1 MQVHF
6 KLVKGNV
13 DVVFTA
19 QLIDSTVQ
27 LIDSTTTVTQFTHI
41 QTQLM
46 IQRAGTKCRKE
57 DFRHWFVHHPWV
69 LSRRLQQHFT
79 HFFQI
84 GAIGHAET
92 DHQTR
97 SRVSQRPVDQTLG
110 NKRFVRD
117 NHFFAIEIGNRCRT
131 NTDLA
136 DRTGEGADGD
146 QQHNADDGHGNEIG
160 VNSYNELLKK
170 FTEDEYYFIS
180 KKIRQVIF
188 GDLNP
193 ARQQRIQ
200 KFVINNLC
208 KKLKENGCILSSASS
223 DEIIIQNPDLTSKDI
238 KEILKDTPEEFKFF
252 RVEDFVFEKIDENH
266 DFFVK
271 TTLTETGPKT
281 EFKNV
286 PGHVFSQVYKRYL
299 NQESNDYDL
308 LFYHEGFL
316 AQFKEK
322 LFEQEL
328 TKKLKLK

>member
-1 MQVHF
+1 MHF

-19 QLIDSTVQ
+19 QLINSTVQ
-27 LIDSTTTVTQFTHI
+27 LIDSTATVTQFTHI

-84 GAIGHAET
+84 GAISYAET

-136 DRTGEGADGD
+136 DRTREATNGYRVANAHRTFEQND
-146 QQHNADDGHGNEIG
+146 QTGNE
-160 VNSYNELLKK
+160 V
-170 FTEDEYYFIS
+170 TED
-180 KKIRQVIF
+180 
-188 GDLNP
+188 
-193 ARQQRIQ
+193 
-200 KFVINNLC
+200 
-208 KKLKENGCILSSASS
+208 
-223 DEIIIQNPDLTSKDI
+223 
-238 KEILKDTPEEFKFF
+238 
-252 RVEDFVFEKIDENH
+252 
-266 DFFVK
+266 
-271 TTLTETGPKT
+271 
-281 EFKNV
+281 
-286 PGHVFSQVYKRYL
+286 
-299 NQESNDYDL
+299 L
-308 LFYHEGFL
+308 L
-316 AQFKEK
+316 
-322 LFEQEL
+322 
-328 TKKLKLK
+328 